1 MYIKIPKFCNEI
13 ILMDN
18 GCLIAPSDMDFKCR
32 INRLVVD
39 SNSLLSVVDK
49 DIFYLIKHSNTA
61 LQKIIHNK

>member
-1 MYIKIPKFCNEI
+1 
-13 ILMDN
+13 MDN